1 MNRAT
6 STARIATLAAR
17 LEGDLLV
24 DDLTRTIYSTDAS
37 EYQER
42 PLAVALPTTEA
53 DVRELVRFAAAER
66 IGLIPR
72 AAGTSLAGQVVGSGI
87 VVDAGRHL
95 NRIVAVDVDRHTVR
109 VQPGVVRNVLNQH
122 LAPLGLFFGP
132 ETSTAAWA
140 MIGGMV
146 GNNSCGSNSIAYG
159 STRDHLIRARGFL
172 ADGSEVTFG
181 PLSAE
186 EFAEKVAG
194 PDSLETRIY
203 REIHDLLGNP
213 ANRRLIRESYPRP
226 EVTRRNT
233 GYALDAL
240 MDASCFDQIFD
251 SRGERPFNFCRLLA
265 GSEGTLFFGVEYEL
279 SLIPLPPPGALLVV
293 HCATVDEALRATLV
307 VMRHRHKPETS
318 RMPACLD
325 SASECVLTACELID
339 KKILDCTKDNAEQSR
354 NRSFVV
360 GDPGAILVVEVKHA
374 DREAVGA
381 KLGVIEGE
389 LRGAGLGYA
398 YPVLVGADGDKVW
411 ELRRAGQGLV
421 NNVPGD
427 AKPREIVEDT
437 AVAVEDLPAYIAE
450 FDRLLAEKY
459 GIECIH
465 YAHAGAGE
473 LHLRPLFDLRTPS
486 GLAMFRD
493 VATDVAALVK
503 KYRGSLSGE
512 HGDGRLRGEFIRTMV
527 GDECFQLLVSVKR
540 LFDPQGIFNPGKI
553 IDTPPMDTSLR
564 IIPGEPEPHHD
575 TVFRFA
581 DTGGVLRA
589 AEKCTGV
596 GQCRKTA
603 AMGGTMCP
611 SYMATRD
618 EQHTTRARANV
629 LRQALSSTRE
639 AANPWVQPEI
649 ADVMDLCL
657 SCKACKS
664 ECPSNV
670 DMARLKA
677 EWQQH
682 LHDVQGV
689 PLRSRLIAG
698 SAAAMRWASLAPWA
712 YNFAVSAP
720 GVSAVVKR
728 FMGFAAARSI
738 PHLHGTTLT
747 AWLNRRGKRGQA
759 PNRSVG
765 NVPAPASPLLALR
778 AWMNAGSHASPK
790 RKRGNSS
797 PQIPQKESGQTPLA
811 SHDSSAPRN
820 GRVHLFVDEFTD
832 TLDMPLGM
840 KAVELLEALGYEVV
854 VPRHVDSGRA
864 QLSKGLVREARDLAT
879 RNVELL
885 TDIITDDAPLVGI
898 EPSAILGFRDE
909 YPDLVPEPLAA
920 AAKRLASR
928 TFLIDEFLAHEAAG
942 GRITAAS
949 FTDQQRRIK
958 LHGHCHQKALAS
970 LAPTV
975 QALSLPRNFSVETIP
990 SGCCGMAGSFGY
1002 EREHFE
1008 LSMQIG
1014 ELVLFPAVRGAAD
1027 DVLIA
1032 APGTSCRHQ
1041 IKDGTGRTALHPV
1054 EILHAALV

>member
-1 MNRAT
+1 MA
-6 STARIATLAAR
+6 ALALR
-17 LEGDLLV
+17 LDGDLLV

-42 PLAVALPTTEA
+42 PLAVALPKTEA
-53 DVRELVRFAAAER
+53 DVRELVRFAAENR
-66 IGLIPR
+66 VGLIPR

-95 NRIVAVDVDRHTVR
+95 NRILAIDVQRRTVR
-109 VQPGVVRNVLNQH
+109 VQPGVVRNTLNQQ

-159 STRDHLIRARGFL
+159 STRDHLVRVRGFL

-181 PLSAE
+181 PLTCE

-203 REIHDLLGNP
+203 REIHGLLGDP
-213 ANRRLIRESYPRP
+213 ANRHLIRESYPRP

-240 MDASCFDQIFD
+240 MDASCFDQVFD
-251 SRGERPFNFCRLLA
+251 SRGERSFNFCRLLA
-265 GSEGTLFFGVEYEL
+265 GSEGTLFFGVDYEL
-279 SLIPLPPPGALLVV
+279 GLIPLPPPGALLIV
-293 HCATVDEALRATLV
+293 HCGSVDEALRGTLV
-307 VMRHRHKPETS
+307 AMRHRRRRDAS

-325 SASECVLTACELID
+325 SENECVLTACELID
-339 KKILDCTKDNAEQSR
+339 KKILDCTKDNTEQSR

-374 DREAVGA
+374 DRGAVAA
-381 KLGVIEGE
+381 KLHQIEQE
-389 LRGAGLGYA
+389 LRSEGLGYA
-398 YPVLVGADGDKVW
+398 YPVLFGADGDKVW

-437 AVAVEDLPAYIAE
+437 AVAVEDLPAYIAD

-459 GIECIH
+459 GVECIH

-473 LHLRPLFDLRTPS
+473 LHLRPLFDLRTPA

-503 KYRGSLSGE
+503 HYRGSLSGE

-527 GDECFQLLVSVKR
+527 GDECFGLLEQVKR

-564 IIPGEPEPHHD
+564 ILPGESEPHHD

-596 GQCRKTA
+596 GQCRKSA

-629 LRQALSSTRE
+629 LRQALSSTRD
-639 AANPWVQPEI
+639 AANPWTQPEI

-682 LHDVQGV
+682 LHDERGV

-720 GVSAVVKR
+720 GVSHLLKR
-728 FMGFAAARSI
+728 FMGFAAGRSL
-738 PHLHGTTLT
+738 PHLHSTT
-747 AWLNRRGKRGQA
+747 
-759 PNRSVG
+759 
-765 NVPAPASPLLALR
+765 LR
-778 AWMNAGSHASPK
+778 AWLERREKSGQVPAAY
-790 RKRGNSS
+790 RGGKLSTCRIRPRAQQYAISS
-797 PQIPQKESGQTPLA
+797 PRSEAQQDAISSPRSEAQ
-811 SHDSSAPRN
+811 HDAISSPRAKLN

-832 TLDMPLGM
+832 TLDVPLGM

-864 QLSKGLVREARDLAT
+864 QLSKGLVREARDLAAK
-879 RNVELL
+879 NVELL
-885 TDIITDDAPLVGI
+885 ADVITDDAPLVGI

-909 YPDLVPEPLAA
+909 YPDLVPERLAA
-920 AAKRLASR
+920 AAKRLAGR
-928 TFLIDEFLAHEAAG
+928 TFMIDEFLSREAAL
-942 GRITAAS
+942 GRITADA
-949 FTDQQRRIK
+949 FTDQPSRIK

-970 LAPTV
+970 LEPTV
-975 QALSLPRNFSVETIP
+975 AVLSLPRNATVEVIP

-1014 ELVLFPAVRGAAD
+1014 ELVLFPAVRDAASD
-1027 DVLIA
+1027 TIIA

-1054 EILHAALV
+1054 EILHAALT

>member
-1 MNRAT
+1 
-6 STARIATLAAR
+6 
-17 LEGDLLV
+17 
-24 DDLTRTIYSTDAS
+24 
-37 EYQER
+37 
-42 PLAVALPTTEA
+42 
-53 DVRELVRFAAAER
+53 
-66 IGLIPR
+66 
-72 AAGTSLAGQVVGSGI
+72 
-87 VVDAGRHL
+87 
-95 NRIVAVDVDRHTVR
+95 
-109 VQPGVVRNVLNQH
+109 
-122 LAPLGLFFGP
+122 
-132 ETSTAAWA
+132 
-140 MIGGMV
+140 
-146 GNNSCGSNSIAYG
+146 
-159 STRDHLIRARGFL
+159 
-172 ADGSEVTFG
+172 
-181 PLSAE
+181 
-186 EFAEKVAG
+186 
-194 PDSLETRIY
+194 
-203 REIHDLLGNP
+203 
-213 ANRRLIRESYPRP
+213 
-226 EVTRRNT
+226 
-233 GYALDAL
+233 
-240 MDASCFDQIFD
+240 MDASCFDQVFD
-251 SRGERPFNFCRLLA
+251 SRGERSFNVCRLLA

-307 VMRHRHKPETS
+307 AMRHRHEPDRS

-325 SASECVLTACELID
+325 SANACVLTACELID

-374 DREAVGA
+374 DRAVVTE
-381 KLGVIEGE
+381 KLREIEHE

-398 YPVLVGADGDKVW
+398 YPVLFGADGDKVW

-421 NNVPGD
+421 TNVPGD

-437 AVAVEDLPAYIAE
+437 AVAVEDLPAYITE

-473 LHLRPLFDLRTPS
+473 LHLRPLFDLRTPA

-493 VATDVAALVK
+493 VASDVAALVK

-527 GDECFQLLVSVKR
+527 GDECFQLLERVKR

-564 IIPGEPEPHHD
+564 ILPGEPEPHHD

-639 AANPWVQPEI
+639 AASPWTQPQI

-682 LHDVQGV
+682 LHDTQGV

-698 SAAAMRWASLAPWA
+698 SAAAMRWASLTPWA

-720 GVSAVVKR
+720 GVSQLLKR
-728 FMGFAAARSI
+728 FMGFATGRSL
-738 PHLHGTTLT
+738 PHLHRTTLT
-747 AWLNRRGKRGQA
+747 AWLNRRGEVKRGQA
-759 PNRSVG
+759 
-765 NVPAPASPLLALR
+765 A
-778 AWMNAGSHASPK
+778 
-790 RKRGNSS
+790 
-797 PQIPQKESGQTPLA
+797 
-811 SHDSSAPRN
+811 RN
-820 GRVHLFVDEFTD
+820 GRVYLFVDEFTD
-832 TLDMPLGM
+832 TLDVPQGI
-840 KAVELLEALGYEVV
+840 KAVELLEALSYEVV

-864 QLSKGLVREARDLAT
+864 QLSKGLVREARDLAA

-885 TDIITDDAPLVGI
+885 ADIVTDDAALVGI

-909 YPDLVPEPLAA
+909 YPDLVPERLAA

-928 TFLIDEFLAHEAAG
+928 TFLIDEFLAREAAC

-949 FTDQQRRIK
+949 FTDQPRRIK

-970 LAPTV
+970 LAATV
-975 QALSLPRNFSVETIP
+975 QSLSLPRNFSVETIP

-1008 LSMQIG
+1008 LSMKIG
-1014 ELVLFPAVRGAAD
+1014 ELVLFPAVRAAAS
-1027 DVLIA
+1027 DVVIA

-1054 EILHAALV
+1054 EILHAALAERA

>member
-1 MNRAT
+1 MAVQSSRSGAWERMNSAT
-6 STARIATLAAR
+6 STARIAALADR
-17 LEGDLLV
+17 LSGDLLV

-42 PLAVALPTTEA
+42 PLAVALPKTEA
-53 DVRELVRFAAAER
+53 DIRELVRFAASER
-66 IGLIPR
+66 IGLVPR
-72 AAGTSLAGQVVGSGI
+72 AAGTSLAGQVVGGGI

-95 NRIVAVDVDRHTVR
+95 NRILAVDVERCTVR
-109 VQPGVVRNVLNQH
+109 VQPGVVRNALNQH

-132 ETSTAAWA
+132 ETSTASWA
-140 MIGGMV
+140 MLGGMV

-172 ADGSEVTFG
+172 ADGSEATFG
-181 PLSAE
+181 PLSPE
-186 EFAEKVAG
+186 EFAEKCAG

-203 REIHDLLGNP
+203 RGIHDLLANP

-240 MDASCFDQIFD
+240 MDAACFDQVFD

-279 SLIPLPPPGALLVV
+279 GLIPLPPPGALLVV
-293 HCATVDEALRATLV
+293 HCGTVDEALRATLV
-307 VMRHRHKPETS
+307 AMRHRRSPDKSIAADE
-318 RMPACLD
+318 A
-325 SASECVLTACELID
+325 CVLTACELID
-339 KKILDCTKDNAEQSR
+339 KNILDCTRDNAEQSR

-374 DREAVGA
+374 DREAVAA
-381 KLGVIEGE
+381 KLRVIEGE
-389 LRGAGLGYA
+389 LRAAGLGYA
-398 YPVLVGADGDKVW
+398 YPVLFGADGDKVW

-473 LHLRPLFDLRTPS
+473 LHLRPLFDLRTPA

-493 VATDVAALVK
+493 VATDVATLVK

-527 GDECFQLLVSVKR
+527 GDECFQLLVQVKR

-564 IIPGEPEPHHD
+564 ILPGESEPHHE

-589 AEKCTGV
+589 TEKCTGV
-596 GQCRKTA
+596 GQCRKAA

-629 LRQALSSTRE
+629 LRQALSSTRD
-639 AANPWVQPEI
+639 AANPWARPEI

-682 LHDVQGV
+682 LHDVRGV

-698 SAAAMRWASLAPWA
+698 SAAAMRWATLAPWA
-712 YNFAVSAP
+712 YNFLVSAP
-720 GVSAVVKR
+720 GVSPLLKR
-728 FMGFAAARSI
+728 FMGFAAARSL
-738 PHLHGTTLT
+738 PPLHHTTLRG
-747 AWLNRRGKRGQA
+747 WLKGVFRGGTFSTGRI
-759 PNRSVG
+759 RSQSQHG
-765 NVPAPASPLLALR
+765 EISLPRSKHVP
-778 AWMNAGSHASPK
+778 
-790 RKRGNSS
+790 
-797 PQIPQKESGQTPLA
+797 Q
-811 SHDSSAPRN
+811 N

-832 TLDMPLGM
+832 TLDVPIGI

-864 QLSKGLVREARDLAT
+864 QLSKGLLRDARALAV

-885 TDIITDDAPLVGI
+885 ADVITDDAPLVGI

-909 YPDLVPEPLAA
+909 YPDLVPERLAA

-928 TFLIDEFLAHEAAG
+928 TLLIDEFLAREAAA
-942 GRITAAS
+942 GRITSDS
-949 FTDQQRRIK
+949 FTDETRAIK
-958 LHGHCHQKALAS
+958 LHGHCHQKALSS
-970 LAPTV
+970 LAATV
-975 QALSLPRNFSVETIP
+975 QALSVPRNFSVETIP

-1014 ELVLFPAVRGAAD
+1014 EMVLFPAVRTAGD
-1027 DVLIA
+1027 ETIIA

-1041 IKDGTGRTALHPV
+1041 IKDGVGRTALHPV
-1054 EILHAALV
+1054 EILHAALAETP

>member
-1 MNRAT
+1 MNQST
-6 STARIATLAAR
+6 STPPFATLAAR

-24 DDLTRTIYSTDAS
+24 DDLARTIYSTDAS

-53 DVRELVRFAAAER
+53 DIRELVRFAAANR

-95 NRIVAVDVDRHTVR
+95 NRILAVDVERRTVR
-109 VQPGVVRNVLNQH
+109 VQPGVVRNALNQH

-159 STRDHLIRARGFL
+159 STRDHLIRVRGFL

-181 PLSAE
+181 PLSDD
-186 EFAEKVAG
+186 EFAEKCAG

-203 REIHDLLGNP
+203 RELHDLLGNP
-213 ANRRLIRESYPRP
+213 ANRRLIRDSYPRP

-240 MDASCFDQIFD
+240 MDASCFDQVFD
-251 SRGERPFNFCRLLA
+251 SRSARPFNFCRLLA

-279 SLIPLPPPGALLVV
+279 NLIPLPPPGSLMVV
-293 HCATVDEALRATLV
+293 HCGTVDEALRATLV
-307 VMRHRHKPETS
+307 AMRHRHKLDGS
-318 RMPACLD
+318 RMPAGLD
-325 SASECVLTACELID
+325 SANACLLTACELID

-374 DREAVGA
+374 DREAVAA
-381 KLGVIEGE
+381 KLSVIEGE
-389 LRGAGLGYA
+389 LRTAGLGYA

-437 AVAVEDLPAYIAE
+437 AVAVEDLPTYIAE
-450 FDRLLAEKY
+450 FDQLLADKY

-473 LHLRPLFDLRTPS
+473 LHLRPLFDLRTPA
-486 GLAMFRD
+486 GLTMFRD

-527 GDECFQLLVSVKR
+527 GDECFELLVRVKR

-564 IIPGEPEPHHD
+564 ILPSEPEPHHD

-596 GQCRKTA
+596 GQCRKSA

-629 LRQALSSTRE
+629 LRQALSSTCE
-639 AANPWVQPEI
+639 AANPWTQPEI

-682 LHDVQGV
+682 LHDVRGV
-689 PLRSRLIAG
+689 PLRSRLIAD
-698 SAAAMRWASLAPWA
+698 SAAALRWASLVPWA

-720 GVSAVVKR
+720 GVSGLLKR
-728 FMGFAAARSI
+728 FMGFAAGRSL
-738 PHLHGTTLT
+738 PHVHGTTLT
-747 AWLNRRGKRGQA
+747 AWLKRREKSGH
-759 PNRSVG
+759 
-765 NVPAPASPLLALR
+765 VPAALR
-778 AWMNAGSHASPK
+778 GGEFLTCRIRPRAQQDEILLPRSEVQQDG
-790 RKRGNSS
+790 
-797 PQIPQKESGQTPLA
+797 ILL
-811 SHDSSAPRN
+811 HDSSATRN

-885 TDIITDDAPLVGI
+885 AGVITDDAPLVGI

-909 YPDLVPEPLAA
+909 YPDLVPERLAA
-920 AAKRLASR
+920 AAQRLASR
-928 TFLIDEFLAHEAAG
+928 TFLIDEFLAREAAS
-942 GRITAAS
+942 GRITADA
-949 FTDQQRRIK
+949 FTDQPRRIK
-958 LHGHCHQKALAS
+958 LHGHCHQKALSS
-970 LAPTV
+970 LAATV
-975 QALSLPRNFSVETIP
+975 QLLSLPRNFSVETIP

-1027 DVLIA
+1027 DVIIA

-1054 EILHAALV
+1054 EVVHAALAARA